1 MLKTENLSFKYEN
14 GNSFLFPDI
23 NTQDGGIT
31 LVLGKSG
38 IGKSTLLHLLAGLM
52 PPHTGNIWVNQEDI
66 SQMKGSNLDQYRGK
80 NIGIIFQ
87 QNHFI
92 SSLSVLEN
100 LLLAQSL
107 AGNEVN
113 SKKCLNT
120 LKQLNI
126 EEKANKKTNQ
136 LSQGERQRAAIARA
150 LVNSPSLILADE
162 PTSALD
168 DENCE
173 IVIDLLSHIAK
184 QNNSALVVVTHDGRL
199 KSKELDTIVLH

>member
-1 MLKTENLSFKYEN
+1 
-14 GNSFLFPDI
+14 
-23 NTQDGGIT
+23 
-31 LVLGKSG
+31 
-38 IGKSTLLHLLAGLM
+38 M